1 MDGDYRVDQIAPE
14 RSQPC
19 KDAILVG
26 ASKPAVPHH
35 IRHQNC
41 GEFPGFSHGFAPSQE
56 LN

>member
-26 ASKPAVPHH
+26 ASKPAVSDH
-35 IRHQNC
+35 IRHKNC
-41 GEFPGFSHGFAPSQE
+41 REFPGLGHGFAPSQE